1 MGRTFR
7 VITSWKEPGMSTW
20 TADELTRI
28 GAAEEL
34 EVAFLRD
41 DATLGKPR
49 TVWVVREGDV
59 LYVRSVYGR
68 DSAWFRGV
76 MRSHAGHI
84 RAGGVSKNV
93 TFVEAGRALDAELD
107 AAYRRKYLRF
117 ADSIVDTVTS
127 ETAQDATLRLEA
139 H

>member
-1 MGRTFR
+1 
-7 VITSWKEPGMSTW
+7 MSTW

-28 GAAEEL
+28 GASEEL
-34 EVAFLRD
+34 EISFLRD

-49 TVWVVREGDV
+49 TVWVVREEDE

-68 DSAWFRGV
+68 DSAWFRGAV
-76 MRSHAGHI
+76 RSHAGHI

-93 TFVEAGRALDAELD
+93 TFVEAGRALDDELD
-107 AAYRRKYLRF
+107 AAYRSKYLRF
-117 ADSIVDTVTS
+117 ADSIVDSVTS
-127 ETAQDATLRLEA
+127 DTARDATLRLEP